1 MRIDY
6 ICKSLGGVPMY
17 GMTITNNIQT
27 EYITQEEEIKL
38 YRQFEYEDLEV
49 KPKKKKICLPGLPGY
64 VDPATVKK
72 TLAEIAHDH
81 LTIKKP
87 KNLEKTEAK

>member
-27 EYITQEEEIKL
+27 DYITQEEEIQL
-38 YRQFEYEDLEV
+38 YRQFEYEELDV
-49 KPKKKKICLPGLPGY
+49 KPKKKKLVLPGLPGY
-64 VDPATVKK
+64 VDPAKAKK

-81 LTIKKP
+81 LTIKK
-87 KNLEKTEAK
+87 